1 MTAWKDSTS
10 YQQSDKK
17 REPRSWVMSVAGLR
31 VTVHRHIHYAP
42 TQWLLSCSE
51 LGFDM
56 RELKALPANEA
67 MGEAQRL
74 VADALRRRANDYAA
88 AARELTAEVAGG

>member
-1 MTAWKDSTS
+1 
-10 YQQSDKK
+10 
-17 REPRSWVMSVAGLR
+17 
-31 VTVHRHIHYAP
+31 
-42 TQWLLSCSE
+42 
-51 LGFDM
+51 M

-88 AARELTAEVAGG
+88 AAIGLTAEVAGG